1 MESPQAVLEM
11 KGIRKHFSENLVLK
25 DVDFT
30 LRAGEVHALLG
41 ANGAGKSTL
50 MKIACGILP
59 YDRGQVYV
67 RGKQVQ
73 FRSVTEA
80 RNAGL
85 AMIHQEL
92 SLLKNRCVYENI
104 FMGRE
109 LTKPGFP
116 GLLDEKKMI
125 EISRKILGEMGYE
138 LDPQRKTADLSVA
151 WQQIVEIA
159 KAVWKKADIIIMDEP
174 TSSLTKQETSQ
185 LFQLIGRLKGE
196 GCGIVYISHKI
207 EELFQIADRITV
219 LNQGKVCLEK
229 EMSQV
234 SKEELLY
241 AMTGKHIYETR
252 REKARTGEEI
262 LRVEGLGGKGFHN
275 CSLSVRKGEIV
286 SITGIVGAGRSELV
300 SSIFGIN
307 KASEGKIFLLEE
319 EVPLHH
325 SPSYSIKKK
334 LGLLP
339 EDRKKQGL
347 IMGMSVER
355 NIVQAA
361 LNLLFPRGFIS
372 ASAVSEQAGKYGRQ
386 ALYQQEME
394 KLPEK
399 LSGGNQQK
407 VVLAKWLCTNCQILI
422 FDEPTKGIDAA
433 AREEIYRLMEELAR
447 QGKGIL
453 MVSSDQREVL
463 QMSDR
468 VYVMKQGT
476 ISRELK
482 REEITEEKIIS
493 AEF

>member
-11 KGIRKHFSENLVLK
+11 KGMRKHFSENLVLK

-185 LFQLIGRLKGE
+185 LFQLIGRLKQE

-241 AMTGKHIYETR
+241 AMTGKYIYETR

-262 LRVEGLGGKGFHN
+262 LRVERLGGKGFHN

-307 KASEGKIFLLEE
+307 KASEGKIFLLGE
-319 EVPLHH
+319 EVPLCH

-386 ALYQQEME
+386 ALYHQEMK